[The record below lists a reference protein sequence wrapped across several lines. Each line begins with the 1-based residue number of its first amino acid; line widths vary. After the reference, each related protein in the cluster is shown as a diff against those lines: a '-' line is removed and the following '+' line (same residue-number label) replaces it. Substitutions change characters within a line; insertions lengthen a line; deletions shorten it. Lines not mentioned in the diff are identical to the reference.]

1 MESQQRNFESLD
13 YYTDP
18 SLFSDPYSY
27 YEFLR
32 AKGPVQ
38 WMPGRKNVVAI
49 TGFEEALI
57 VYQDNEHYST
67 INNLGGPLIPVPI
80 PEGVNDDITPYIE
93 AARPNVPM
101 GNQLITF
108 DNQDHSRIRSLLMRL
123 FTPSRLKANEVYLTT
138 LSGQLIDKF
147 ADRGEVEIL
156 SEYGNLFA
164 GLVIADLLGVPH
176 EDRPW
181 FTEKFNYQG
190 PVGSSQA
197 ANPLAFLDEKF
208 SEYIADRRRAPRADV
223 MSELATST
231 LSDGSLPTEAEVMR
245 VATFLFAAG
254 QDTTARFLAMCMH
267 ALAEHP
273 DVQARLRA
281 DPKLIPN
288 FIEEVLRFEGPVK
301 TSHRMVRKPTTLAGV
316 ELPAGTNIALMQ
328 AAINR
333 DPRRFEDPATF
344 KLGRPQAREHLGFGR
359 GAHTCPGALL
369 ARNETRVSLERLLAR
384 LGDIRISEKKHGPR
398 SARRFDLEPTFI
410 LRGYQALHLEFTP
423 IAKGV

>member
-1 MESQQRNFESLD
+1 MDSQQRNFEKLD

-18 SLFSDPYSY
+18 SLFADPYSY

-38 WMPGRKNVVAI
+38 WLPGRKNVVAV
-49 TGFEEALI
+49 TGFEEALV
-57 VYQDNEHYST
+57 VYGDNEHYST

-80 PEGVNDDITPYIE
+80 PEGKSDDITPYIE

-108 DNQDHSRIRSLLMRL
+108 DNMAHSRIRSLLMRL
-123 FTPSRLKANEVYLTT
+123 FTPSRLKANEIYLTT
-138 LSGQLIDKF
+138 LSEQLIDKF
-147 ADRGEVEIL
+147 AGSGEVEIL
-156 SEYGNLFA
+156 SQYGNLFA

-181 FTEKFNYQG
+181 FTEKFNYQA
-190 PVGSSQA
+190 PVGTTQA

-208 SEYIADRRRAPRADV
+208 SEYIADRRRHPRADV

-231 LSDGSLPTEAEVMR
+231 LLDGSMPTEVEVMR
-245 VATFLFAAG
+245 LATFLFAAG

-273 DVQARLRA
+273 NVQAMLRA

-301 TSHRMVRKPTTLAGV
+301 TSHRMVRKPTTLGGV
-316 ELPAGTNIALMQ
+316 HLPAGTNVALMQ

-333 DPRRFEDPATF
+333 DPRRFEDPAIF

-359 GAHTCPGALL
+359 GAHTCPGAAL
-369 ARNETRVSLERLLAR
+369 ARTETRVSLERLLAR
-384 LGDIRISEKKHGPR
+384 LGDIRISEKKHGPPG
-398 SARRFDLEPTFI
+398 ARNFDLEPTFI

-423 IAKGV
+423 IAKSS